1 MTKIAERP
9 DIRRAFD
16 AVLELEPRTQKD
28 HIELTEIPAPPFNED
43 KRARRFAEM
52 LREAGVESVELDEI
66 GNVVA
71 RRRGEGGGRV
81 VALAAHMDT
90 VFPEGTDVRVEIDG
104 DKLRAPGI
112 GDDTRGLIVILTVLR
127 AMNQASVETDADLL
141 FIGTVGE
148 EGLGDLR
155 GVKHLF
161 RDGGPRID
169 SWIAVDG
176 GGLDRI
182 VHQGL
187 GSHRYRVTFKGP
199 GGHSWGAFGLANPAH
214 ALAGAVH
221 YFDYEAGRFV
231 ASGPRTSY
239 NIGRIGGGTSV
250 NSIPFETWLE
260 VDMRSVS
267 PQRLEGID
275 TLFKAAVSKAV
286 EEQNTARQSGD
297 PLTVDLKMV
306 GDRPSGTCD
315 TETTLVQRAMAATRY
330 FGVEPQL
337 GTGSTDSNV
346 PIALGLPAITIG
358 RGGAGGGNHS
368 LREWWANEKGHLAI
382 QKALLTAV
390 AEAGFA
396 VQD

>member
-1 MTKIAERP
+1 M
-9 DIRRAFD
+9 
-16 AVLELEPRTQKD
+16 
-28 HIELTEIPAPPFNED
+28 
-43 KRARRFAEM
+43 
-52 LREAGVESVELDEI
+52 
-66 GNVVA
+66 
-71 RRRGEGGGRV
+71 
-81 VALAAHMDT
+81 
-90 VFPEGTDVRVEIDG
+90 
-104 DKLRAPGI
+104 
-112 GDDTRGLIVILTVLR
+112 
-127 AMNQASVETDADLL
+127 
-141 FIGTVGE
+141 
-148 EGLGDLR
+148 
-155 GVKHLF
+155 
-161 RDGGPRID
+161 
-169 SWIAVDG
+169 
-176 GGLDRI
+176 
-182 VHQGL
+182 
-187 GSHRYRVTFKGP
+187 
-199 GGHSWGAFGLANPAH
+199 
-214 ALAGAVH
+214 
-221 YFDYEAGRFV
+221 
-231 ASGPRTSY
+231 
-239 NIGRIGGGTSV
+239 SV
-250 NSIPFETWLE
+250 NSIPFETWFE

-275 TLFKAAVSKAV
+275 TLFKASVSKAV

-315 TETTLVQRAMAATRY
+315 TETPLVQRAMAATRY